1 MMLLRHLK
9 INTNTNK
16 KCEIH
21 LILTGFKILA
31 ILKVEKDSFM
41 IMPFNPTRLKH
52 RDFTTSISAP
62 WKSDLRNWASLD
74 TYWLTG

>member
-1 MMLLRHLK
+1 MRNVHDAFETPK
-9 INTNTNK
+9 NK
-16 KCEIH
+16 YKRKQKLQIH
-21 LILTGFKILA
+21 LILAGFKILA

-62 WKSDLRNWASLD
+62 
-74 TYWLTG
+74 